1 MRNEKEIEVADFD
14 NNLIETQPVP
24 EKIKGE
30 PVEINT
36 FKYDKQTMR
45 KIIQTNLNLNAEKST
60 TRLQLNG
67 GNSNKEK
74 EEEKKENTNFI
85 GKLLNSIKLK

>member
-1 MRNEKEIEVADFD
+1 MRNEKEFEVADFD

-45 KIIQTNLNLNAEKST
+45 TTNLNLNAAKST